1 MKNFFVSVFVT
12 ILLIFVCIPVT
23 ANAENTASSQNEMQL
38 QFDEVLQEYDIGY
51 SSDELSGISFR
62 SLVSEIMKRT
72 TEISGTPL
80 RLLGTMLLIILIT
93 SVLRSF
99 GGGILGNSERI
110 YSSVCIITAVT
121 VIAPPLFEV
130 FSQTIENIKLCGG
143 FIAVYIPV
151 FSGITAACG
160 NIGSAGVYD
169 IMLLAGSEFIVQLV
183 TGALMPVLSAV
194 TMLSVTGGALS
205 KNNFSGAVQLM
216 RKLITWVLTVS
227 MTLFTGFLTLKCTLA
242 AKTDGAA
249 TKTARFL
256 ISGLVPVVGGAF
268 SDAYATVRSSF
279 DILRGT
285 VGTGGCIVIILMILP
300 PVLHILIYR
309 AVIWAASATA
319 DMFGEEQMSTVLKS
333 LDSGLAI
340 SQTVLI
346 CFGMM
351 FVLCTAILMQIAR

>member
-1 MKNFFVSVFVT
+1 MKKFLTALLIT
-12 ILLIFVCIPVT
+12 ILLIAFFVPV
-23 ANAENTASSQNEMQL
+23 AAHAEDTASSQNEFL
-38 QFDEVLQEYDIGY
+38 SQFDEVLQDNDISY
-51 SSDELSGISFR
+51 STDELSGISF
-62 SLVSEIMKRT
+62 SGLVGEITKRT
-72 TEISGTPL
+72 AEICGAPL
-80 RLLGTMLLIILIT
+80 RLLGTMLLIIVIT
-93 SVLRSF
+93 SVLKSF
-99 GGGILGNSERI
+99 GGSILGNSEKI
-110 YSSVCIITAVT
+110 YSSVCVITAVT

-130 FSQTIENIKLCGG
+130 FTQTIESVRLCGS

-183 TGALMPVLSAV
+183 SGMLMPILSAV
-194 TMLSVTGGALS
+194 TMLSVTGGAVS
-205 KNNFSGAVQLM
+205 KNNFSGVVQLM
-216 RKLITWVLTVS
+216 KKLITWVLTVS

-256 ISGLVPVVGGAF
+256 ISGLVPVVGGAV

-309 AVIWAASATA
+309 AVIWTASAAA
-319 DMFGEEQMSTVLKS
+319 DMFGEENMSAVLKS

-340 SQTVLI
+340 AQTVLI
-346 CFGMM
+346 CYGMM
-351 FVLCTAILMQIAR
+351 FVLCTAILMQTAG